1 MNFDES
7 VVYGRNVS
15 ELIEFC
21 KNMDTSLLP
30 IYNLMLLDEKLK
42 EPHYRK
48 SFIRY
53 GDLRQILNEFR
64 EAYKK

>member
-7 VVYGRNVS
+7 IAYEKNVS

-30 IYNLMLLDEKLK
+30 IYNLMLLEEKLK

-48 SFIRY
+48 SSVKY
-53 GDLRQILNEFR
+53 GDLKQILNEFR